1 VTERCV
7 VTPGPRCDEDRERT
21 TCAVLTGKS
30 GGCKR
35 ETGTGSCTYIP
46 EKTASEN
53 AAACAAAT
61 VRKIHIDTCRG
72 LIGPVQSDQTCSAKR
87 VCQHTHTY
95 MTCRS

>member
-1 VTERCV
+1 M
-7 VTPGPRCDEDRERT
+7 TPGPRCDEDRERT
-21 TCAVLTGKS
+21 TCAVLTGIA

-46 EKTASEN
+46 EIIGDADT
-53 AAACAAAT
+53 CAAAT
-61 VRKIHIDTCRG
+61 VRTIHIDACRG

-95 MTCRS
+95 MTFRS